1 MKKIDID
8 FYSYRPR
15 LKVGLTWDTDIVP
28 CVGDIIEIHAKY
40 ISEWDKKYFYQWSK
54 NYSRSFKVKE
64 RKFILDKSKYHYN
77 VGTIKITLDW
87 TDEEQE
93 EVNKYLEN
101 YKKERGK
108 KKIKEKD

>member
-1 MKKIDID
+1 M
-8 FYSYRPR
+8 
-15 LKVGLTWDTDIVP
+15 
-28 CVGDIIEIHAKY
+28 GD
-40 ISEWDKKYFYQWSK
+40 
-54 NYSRSFKVKE
+54 
-64 RKFILDKSKYHYN
+64 
-77 VGTIKITLDW
+77 IKITLDW